1 LVFVGCNSV
10 IHTPLHHQC
19 KELFSYYQVLQ
30 LLKIMDDWTYNLD
43 QGKQIDVIYTD
54 LEKAFDKVPHAGL
67 IKKLKEYKI
76 NTNLIL
82 WTEAFLSNRKQ
93 RVKVHDS
100 YSKWCLVESDIPQGS
115 ILGPILFLIYTI

>member
-1 LVFVGCNSV
+1 
-10 IHTPLHHQC
+10 
-19 KELFSYYQVLQ
+19 
-30 LLKIMDDWTYNLD
+30 MDDWTYNLD

-54 LEKAFDKVPHAGL
+54 FKKAFDKVPHAGL

-82 WTEAFLSNRKQ
+82 WIQAFLSDRKQ

-100 YSKWCLVESDIPQGS
+100 YSKWCLVESGIPQGS
-115 ILGPILFLIYTI
+115 ILGPILF